1 MIFDKGNSLQNSTL
15 NIFHVKAKKLIF
27 FSPWPFILF
36 LFIDIK
42 KREKIINEKLKY

>member
-27 FSPWPFILF
+27 FPLGLSFYFYLLI
-36 LFIDIK
+36 
-42 KREKIINEKLKY
+42 